1 MNLQQELN
9 AWIIR
14 RIIELSIKHGI
25 SIPELAR
32 KSDLSTT
39 TIQNIISGKTT
50 PKFETIVSIAMVL
63 SGTLDKFFE
72 TVDDNIATEVQKYIS
87 SDHNP

>member
-9 AWIIR
+9 AWIIS
-14 RIIELSIKHGI
+14 RIIELSIKQGI

-32 KSDLSTT
+32 KSELSTT
-39 TIQNIISGKTT
+39 TIQNIISGKTV
-50 PKFETIVSIAMVL
+50 PKLETIVSIAMV
-63 SGTLDKFFE
+63 LDKFFE

-87 SDHNP
+87 SDHKP